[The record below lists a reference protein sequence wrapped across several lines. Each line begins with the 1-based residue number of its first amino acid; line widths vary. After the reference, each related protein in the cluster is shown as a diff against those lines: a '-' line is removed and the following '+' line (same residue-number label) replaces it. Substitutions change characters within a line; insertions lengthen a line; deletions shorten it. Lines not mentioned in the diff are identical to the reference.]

1 MKYINKLCCYF
12 GWHEWINRSKFHR
25 NCINCG
31 VRQMRMHYNMKKWFD
46 MTEWLN
52 YKNGGKKVE
61 RR

>member
-31 VRQMRMHYNMKKWFD
+31 ARQMRTHYNMKKWF
-46 MTEWLN
+46 
-52 YKNGGKKVE
+52 VE
-61 RR
+61 KR